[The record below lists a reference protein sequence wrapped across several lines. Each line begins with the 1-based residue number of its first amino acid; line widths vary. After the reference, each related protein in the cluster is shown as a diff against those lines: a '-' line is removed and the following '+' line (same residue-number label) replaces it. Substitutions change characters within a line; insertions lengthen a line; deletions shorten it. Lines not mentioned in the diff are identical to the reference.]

1 MKSLAG
7 SRFCDVGL
15 GMLTTQR
22 GERTAP
28 NGCHGL
34 GILGV
39 FRRRFDTGSWNANTG
54 ESIAAAIGSV

>member
-15 GMLTTQR
+15 VMPTTQR
-22 GERTAP
+22 GDRTAP
-28 NGCHGL
+28 NGCNGF

-39 FRRRFDTGSWNANTG
+39 FRRRFDTGSWNANTD
-54 ESIAAAIGSV
+54 ESLAAAIGSV